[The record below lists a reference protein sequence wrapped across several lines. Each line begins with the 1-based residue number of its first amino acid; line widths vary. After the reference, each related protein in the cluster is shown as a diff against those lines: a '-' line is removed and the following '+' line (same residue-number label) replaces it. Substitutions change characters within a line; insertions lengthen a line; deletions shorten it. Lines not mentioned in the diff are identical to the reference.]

1 MHLLNKARAM
11 HCQVRAKRPVNGGS
25 ERHFGSL
32 VSYGVS
38 VSEQNASS
46 CAISEYRSEGQALS
60 RLQSVA
66 PNTIRRTS
74 SIRLLS

>member
-1 MHLLNKARAM
+1 M

-46 CAISEYRSEGQALS
+46 CAISEYRSEGQRVSRRDSTKYNTGALA
-60 RLQSVA
+60 VF
-66 PNTIRRTS
+66 
-74 SIRLLS
+74 IRLSTSAAFK